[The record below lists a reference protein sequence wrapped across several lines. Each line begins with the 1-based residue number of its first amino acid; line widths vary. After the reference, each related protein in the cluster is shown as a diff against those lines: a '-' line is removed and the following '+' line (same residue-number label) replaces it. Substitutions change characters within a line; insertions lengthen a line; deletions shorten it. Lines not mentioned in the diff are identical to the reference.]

1 MRRQKIAGLLQFID
15 NEMCVKNEK
24 GTSAGVKRHE
34 NAESSGRKVMR
45 FRRGVPG
52 IEVGRRQQSMT
63 GTAFLQDP
71 LVYAIEHY
79 TDMVLRL
86 AAHYAPNLSDVE
98 DVVQDVFE
106 KLVRF
111 EKGFENEEHLR
122 AWLIRVTINHCHTL
136 ARASRN
142 SDVELQEWLPA
153 REEGGQWEMLT
164 LVRQLPP
171 NDRDA
176 IYLHYYEGYTAKEIA
191 QILHTRPN
199 TVLTWLRRGREALR
213 GHMEGDGGYEC

>member
-1 MRRQKIAGLLQFID
+1 
-15 NEMCVKNEK
+15 
-24 GTSAGVKRHE
+24 
-34 NAESSGRKVMR
+34 
-45 FRRGVPG
+45 
-52 IEVGRRQQSMT
+52 MT

-122 AWLIRVTINHCHTL
+122 AWLIRVTSTTATPWPAQAGTAMWSFRSGCRP
-136 ARASRN
+136 AKRAAN
-142 SDVELQEWLPA
+142 
-153 REEGGQWEMLT
+153 
-164 LVRQLPP
+164 
-171 NDRDA
+171 
-176 IYLHYYEGYTAKEIA
+176 
-191 QILHTRPN
+191 
-199 TVLTWLRRGREALR
+199 GR
-213 GHMEGDGGYEC
+213 C

>member
-1 MRRQKIAGLLQFID
+1 MLQFID

-52 IEVGRRQQSMT
+52 IEFGRRQQSMT

-111 EKGFENEEHLR
+111 EKGFEN
-122 AWLIRVTINHCHTL
+122 
-136 ARASRN
+136 
-142 SDVELQEWLPA
+142 
-153 REEGGQWEMLT
+153 
-164 LVRQLPP
+164 
-171 NDRDA
+171 
-176 IYLHYYEGYTAKEIA
+176 
-191 QILHTRPN
+191 
-199 TVLTWLRRGREALR
+199 
-213 GHMEGDGGYEC
+213 

>member
-1 MRRQKIAGLLQFID
+1 
-15 NEMCVKNEK
+15 
-24 GTSAGVKRHE
+24 
-34 NAESSGRKVMR
+34 
-45 FRRGVPG
+45 
-52 IEVGRRQQSMT
+52 MT

-86 AAHYAPNLSDVE
+86 AAHYAPNLSDAE

-111 EKGFENEEHLR
+111 EKGFE
-122 AWLIRVTINHCHTL
+122 
-136 ARASRN
+136 
-142 SDVELQEWLPA
+142 
-153 REEGGQWEMLT
+153 EGGQWEMLT

-171 NDRDA
+171 NYRDA

>member
-1 MRRQKIAGLLQFID
+1 
-15 NEMCVKNEK
+15 
-24 GTSAGVKRHE
+24 
-34 NAESSGRKVMR
+34 
-45 FRRGVPG
+45 
-52 IEVGRRQQSMT
+52 MT

-86 AAHYAPNLSDVE
+86 AAHYAPNLSDAE

-111 EKGFENEEHLR
+111 EKGFENEEHLK

-142 SDVELQEWLPA
+142 SEVELQEWL
-153 REEGGQWEMLT
+153 
-164 LVRQLPP
+164 
-171 NDRDA
+171 
-176 IYLHYYEGYTAKEIA
+176 AKRA
-191 QILHTRPN
+191 AN
-199 TVLTWLRRGREALR
+199 GR
-213 GHMEGDGGYEC
+213 C

>member
-1 MRRQKIAGLLQFID
+1 
-15 NEMCVKNEK
+15 
-24 GTSAGVKRHE
+24 
-34 NAESSGRKVMR
+34 
-45 FRRGVPG
+45 
-52 IEVGRRQQSMT
+52 MT

-111 EKGFENEEHLR
+111 EKGFENEE
-122 AWLIRVTINHCHTL
+122 
-136 ARASRN
+136 
-142 SDVELQEWLPA
+142 LQEWLPA

-171 NDRDA
+171 NYRDA